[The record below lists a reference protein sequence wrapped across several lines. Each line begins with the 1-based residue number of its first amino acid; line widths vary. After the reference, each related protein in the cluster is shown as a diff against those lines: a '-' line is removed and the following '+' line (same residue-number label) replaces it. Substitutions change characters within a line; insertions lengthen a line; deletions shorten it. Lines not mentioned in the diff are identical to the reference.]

1 MPGGRSPWWGA
12 LAKRLPLGRAAEEV
26 TGKSAR
32 TGARGVRSGEY
43 RVGRDSE
50 VGPRGAAKGRRAALR
65 PFTPH
70 FTEEEMESQ
79 VLSYLP
85 SPLGS
90 GGAMTQASGPHGAWA
105 VAPFPCGVHPR
116 SPSRH

>member
-26 TGKSAR
+26 TGKSAC

-50 VGPRGAAKGRRAALR
+50 VGPRGAA
-65 PFTPH
+65 
-70 FTEEEMESQ
+70 
-79 VLSYLP
+79 LP
-85 SPLGS
+85 SALSLPTS
-90 GGAMTQASGPHGAWA
+90 QKRRWSHR
-105 VAPFPCGVHPR
+105 C
-116 SPSRH
+116 